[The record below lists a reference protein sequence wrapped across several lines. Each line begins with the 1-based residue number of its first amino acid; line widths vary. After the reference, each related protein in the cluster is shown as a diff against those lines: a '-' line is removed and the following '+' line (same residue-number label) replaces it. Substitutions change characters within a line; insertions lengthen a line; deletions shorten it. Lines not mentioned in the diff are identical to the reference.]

1 VTTNYETVL
10 VPTDGSEEV
19 DRALEHA
26 LRLAT
31 DHDATVHALYV
42 VDGRV
47 LKAASGDRESVAAD
61 LHGQG
66 EDAVGRVAAR
76 AADAG
81 VDCVTAVREGTP
93 DVTIR
98 AYAAE
103 VDADVVVMAPRGLTG
118 RDRLRSLGSVT
129 ERVVT
134 SAERPV
140 LVVGGG
146 GGAEA
151 PGRGGESG

>member
-1 VTTNYETVL
+1 MTADYKTVL
-10 VPTDGSEEV
+10 VPTDGSDEV

-26 LRLAT
+26 LRIAT
-31 DHDATVHALYV
+31 DHGATVHALYV

-47 LKAASGDRESVAAD
+47 LKAASEDRESVAAD
-61 LHGQG
+61 LHRQG
-66 EDAVGRVAAR
+66 KDAVGRVAAR
-76 AADAG
+76 ATDAG
-81 VDCVTAVREGTP
+81 VDCITTVREGTP

-98 AYAAE
+98 DYADE
-103 VDADVVVMAPRGLTG
+103 VNADVVVMAPRGLTG

-140 LVVGGG
+140 FVVGGG
-146 GGAEA
+146 REDD
-151 PGRGGESG
+151 

>member
-1 VTTNYETVL
+1 MAADYGTVL

-26 LRLAT
+26 LQIAT
-31 DHDATVHALYV
+31 DHDATVHALFV

-47 LKAASGDRESVAAD
+47 LKAASEDRESVAAD
-61 LHGQG
+61 LRAQG
-66 EDAVGRVAAR
+66 DDAVGRVAAR

-81 VDCVTAVREGTP
+81 VEAVTAVREGTP

-98 AYAAE
+98 DYADE
-103 VDADVVVMAPRGLTG
+103 VGADVVVMAPRGLTG

-134 SAERPV
+134 GADRPV
-140 LVVGGG
+140 FVVGGG
-146 GGAEA
+146 
-151 PGRGGESG
+151 PD